1 MNPQFSYVDSNLSYG
16 NVSRPNDMRTVSS
29 NPNSYYMQESV
40 QHYLHASANPSSY
53 YGQRPM
59 HNNPYD
65 STFSSNFQHVDL
77 NSHASVN
84 PSSYYVQKPT
94 DNMVNS
100 FNQYETPNLSNFNG
114 MQSSVS
120 SRYPSA
126 HCLPYVSSP
135 PNMSMDREVG
145 HVPTS
150 YLGNYPPPSYA
161 APYATNFSAPCATN
175 VLSYSTAAYG
185 TSHVQFQIFG
195 NTSMPKETKSIGGH
209 PIIVTKEW
217 WDNLE
222 KDFITGMKNIIYQEL
237 VEKPHDATTIRQ
249 K

>member
-16 NVSRPNDMRTVSS
+16 NVARPNDMRTVSS
-29 NPNSYYMQESV
+29 NPNSYDVQESV
-40 QHYLHASANPSSY
+40 QHNLHASANSSSY

-59 HNNPYD
+59 QNNLYN
-65 STFSSNFQHVDL
+65 STYSSNLQHVDL
-77 NSHASVN
+77 NSHASAS
-84 PSSYYVQKPT
+84 PSPYYVHKPM

-120 SRYPSA
+120 YPYPSA

-135 PNMSMDREVG
+135 PNMPMDREVG

-175 VLSYSTAAYG
+175 VLSSSTAAYG
-185 TSHVQFQIFG
+185 TSPVQLQIFG

-209 PIIVTKEW
+209 PIIGTKEW

-222 KDFITGMKNIIYQEL
+222 NDFITGMKNIIYQDL
-237 VEKPHDATTIRQ
+237 VEKSHDAATIRQ
-249 K
+249 